1 VLVCATGTTD
11 RSQLSDQKHRGIAG
25 FHDAFVDCQRCTV
38 RCICY
43 CAELQYTADG
53 AAAVFLLPVWRKLG
67 TVSGLW
73 SVRYISSVSSEDF
86 RRTDSDLFVANVEF
100 RKWRTWTA
108 TLLLICLFIVFA
120 GVELGLVYAIR
131 PPYNRGIDWPVLLVG
146 VVSFILLIGAYFA
159 IPFELLKRRGRVVGI
174 DFIFLTVDWCG
185 AFFSLMSLVAQS
197 EFDALFGTMYAL
209 CCAIEMSMV
218 VSHLIWRL
226 RTRGIRKRAKAEGKT
241 FDESAEGRAWQA
253 EGIDLEAK
261 FWKIWKLIRREDKVK
276 EEEEHVEGTISAE
289 VAGKNT
295 VPIGVV

>member
-1 VLVCATGTTD
+1 
-11 RSQLSDQKHRGIAG
+11 
-25 FHDAFVDCQRCTV
+25 
-38 RCICY
+38 
-43 CAELQYTADG
+43 
-53 AAAVFLLPVWRKLG
+53 
-67 TVSGLW
+67 
-73 SVRYISSVSSEDF
+73 
-86 RRTDSDLFVANVEF
+86 VANINL

-108 TLLLICLFIVFA
+108 TLLLVCLFILFA

-146 VVSFILLIGAYFA
+146 VISFILLIGAYFA
-159 IPFELLKRRGRVVGI
+159 IPFELLKRRGRVIGI

-253 EGIDLEAK
+253 QGIDLETK
-261 FWKIWKLIRREDKVK
+261 FRKFWKLIRQGVNVQ
-276 EEEEHVEGTISAE
+276 EEEDHAEDTIAE
-289 VAGKNT
+289 EVVAGKNT